1 MKINDKF
8 IQSFFRICVKIYN
21 YDGDNDVEIESFDNF
36 LQKCDEKLSIIED
49 NELLNNEIIE
59 LSKHVNKI
67 TSKYNEIE
75 KKYVNLYNDLRECRT
90 ELKSSIEEKDKL
102 INNVNELFYL
112 KTKHEKDIELK
123 NQQLKQIK
131 KKYNENKAFWKTI
144 LLQLEE
150 QNINYIN
157 KNKHL
162 LEQNDKYSGE
172 IQKIEELKKTLCN
185 KFSSD
190 TIEKIDVSIVDMIER
205 ANEYEKKYKE
215 ILLQHEI
222 LKNNY
227 DDLNGKYKELLLN
240 QTNETNDLKQQI
252 KLLMEQLEKDRKMYN
267 DNIILMETKKQI
279 NENINNNQINEIQ
292 KGGEN
297 IKFFDIR
304 DKKAIGYFEKDIKLF
319 NENND
324 KYKNK
329 EPTNRYKGEKI
340 NFTTDYM
347 VDLLKVSEKVKNNN
361 LNDNNTL
368 GTIQEIDTIDS
379 DTTDDEIVKKN
390 NSIFM
395 KNKEKYI
402 DINKMKIVN
411 ESEENNIN
419 DGINLKKEL
428 DAFIKNNNDTQEI
441 KQDLI
446 SCAHQKNDNIFL
458 GCVNSVVYVGG
469 GKKNKIEIRQIDDK
483 FKMKFDNV
491 FSTLTEQNINLN
503 DDKLIK
509 KIRHRKYMRHNRE
522 KNKLADLQDE
532 IK

>member
-8 IQSFFRICVKIYN
+8 IQSFFRVCVKLYN
-21 YDGDNDVEIESFDNF
+21 YNDDNDVEIKGFNDF
-36 LQKCDEKLSIIED
+36 LQKCDEKLTIIES
-49 NELLNNEIIE
+49 NELLNNEITD
-59 LSKHVNKI
+59 LSKHINKI
-67 TSKYNEIE
+67 TSKYNETE

-112 KTKHEKDIELK
+112 KIKHEKDIELK
-123 NQQLKQIK
+123 NQQLIQIK
-131 KKYNENKAFWKTI
+131 KKYNDNKNMWKKILIELEKENNKYKKNNKTLI
-144 LLQLEE
+144 E
-150 QNINYIN
+150 QNY
-157 KNKHL
+157 
-162 LEQNDKYSGE
+162 KYTSE

-185 KFSSD
+185 KLSSD
-190 TIEKIDVSIVDMIER
+190 TIDKIDVSIVNMIER

-215 ILLQHEI
+215 LSSQNEI

-227 DDLNGKYKELLLN
+227 DDLNDKYKELLLN
-240 QTNETNDLKQQI
+240 QTNETNDLKKQI
-252 KLLMEQLEKDRKMYN
+252 KSLMEQLEKDRKMYN

-279 NENINNNQINEIQ
+279 NENINNNQINSIQ

-319 NENND
+319 NENDND
-324 KYKNK
+324 NNNNDDKNK

-340 NFTTDYM
+340 SYSTDYM
-347 VDLLKVSEKVKNNN
+347 VDLLKVSDKVKKNHSKKY
-361 LNDNNTL
+361 NDNNNTL
-368 GTIQEIDTIDS
+368 ETIQEIEIIES

-395 KNKEKYI
+395 NNKQIEKYI
-402 DINKMKIVN
+402 DIKKMKIVN
-411 ESEENNIN
+411 ESEENNIDN
-419 DGINLKKEL
+419 DGNLKKKL
-428 DAFIKNNNDTQEI
+428 DDFIKNN
-441 KQDLI
+441 
-446 SCAHQKNDNIFL
+446 KNDDNII
-458 GCVNSVVYVGG
+458 YIGG
-469 GKKNKIEIRQIDDK
+469 GKKSKIEIRQIDDK
-483 FKMKFDNV
+483 YKMKFDNV

-522 KNKLADLQDE
+522 KNRLADLQEE